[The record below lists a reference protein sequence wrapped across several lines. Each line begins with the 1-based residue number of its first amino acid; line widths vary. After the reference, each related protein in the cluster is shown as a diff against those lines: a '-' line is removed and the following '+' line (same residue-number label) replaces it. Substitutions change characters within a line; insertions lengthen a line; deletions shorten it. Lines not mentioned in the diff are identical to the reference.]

1 MHKDDREPD
10 HPPLFDLEPS
20 ERGHALAS
28 WQVRLGIGA
37 VLFAAFFVIWLIL
50 GSLSGLASPLAVF
63 GVNGLRVLAG
73 LITGGLLI
81 ASLVLADF

>member
-1 MHKDDREPD
+1 MQERKVDEEPA
-10 HPPLFDLEPS
+10 LFDLEPA
-20 ERGHALAS
+20 ERGHPLAR
-28 WQVRLGIGA
+28 WQVWLGIAA

-50 GSLSGLASPLAVF
+50 GSLSVLASPLAVF
-63 GVNGLRVLAG
+63 GVDGLRVLAG